1 MVPLLEYAKET
12 TAPIPPDAT
21 DEEQPF
27 TQKCKSRIADDFGEN
42 KTNDEL
48 EDLYRRMRQLAD
60 PNYLNAVSMT
70 ELYDRC
76 FEQRPPIIEGLI
88 NSGTYLFVERCG
100 AIRYISVPSCIS
112 RWRIHY
118 PACRIG

>member
-1 MVPLLEYAKET
+1 MLEYAKET

-60 PNYLNAVSMT
+60 PNYLNAVSMPT
-70 ELYDRC
+70 KGDN
-76 FEQRPPIIEGLI
+76 PA
-88 NSGTYLFVERCG
+88 NMSGTAKGYE
-100 AIRYISVPSCIS
+100 ISNEKE
-112 RWRIHY
+112 
-118 PACRIG
+118 IGRAHV